1 MTCTTGWCWGAF
13 VVKQFSRRVVL
24 LAAGYWVFA
33 LVAPGAAQ
41 AAETVTY
48 TYDALG
54 RLRGTAHAGGDNDQM
69 QQTIVYDP
77 AGNRTQYQVA
87 GSKNRGLTQG
97 QLIIV
102 PLNGFTAIQ
111 IAQ

>member
-1 MTCTTGWCWGAF
+1 MGAF
-13 VVKQFSRRVVL
+13 VVKQFSRSLILFSAGCLVL
-24 LAAGYWVFA
+24 A
-33 LVAPGAAQ
+33 LVVASSAH